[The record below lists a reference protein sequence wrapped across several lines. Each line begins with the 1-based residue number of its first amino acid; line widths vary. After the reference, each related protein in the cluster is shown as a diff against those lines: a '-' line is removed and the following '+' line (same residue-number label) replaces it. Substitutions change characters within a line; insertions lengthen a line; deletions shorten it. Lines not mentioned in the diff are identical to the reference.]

1 VSALK
6 LTFTAFTILATF
18 ACSQPGSGS
27 ASPQPP
33 GTGDPSLSGS
43 QQADWAKII
52 ELENQAKAI
61 VRVDGCSATGECR
74 TAPVGSRAC
83 GGPRYYL
90 VYCART
96 TDTASL
102 RLKLDQVANAE
113 RAYNA
118 RYNLASTCEMRL
130 PPLTELSG
138 GTCREQQR

>member
-1 VSALK
+1 MSALR
-6 LTFTAFTILATF
+6 LTVTTLTVLVIV
-18 ACSQPGSGS
+18 ACSQPAPG
-27 ASPQPP
+27 SPQPP
-33 GTGDPSLSGS
+33 STGDPSLTGS

-61 VRVDGCSATGECR
+61 VRVDGCSATDECR

-113 RAYNA
+113 RAYNTK
-118 RYNLASTCEMRL
+118 YNLASTCEFRL
-130 PPLTELSG
+130 PPQTELSG